1 MYKKKEIVSLSP
13 ISGPKKTNDVSVST
27 LEVKD
32 QVKNL
37 KNSPQKK
44 CTGKQFLTGSLLKRL
59 LIVFLFMGGMGG
71 FFIIV
76 TKSKCYCNE
85 IKVYCNGIKVYCNGI
100 KVPISRPVVT
110 ETVK

>member
-71 FFIIV
+71 FF
-76 TKSKCYCNE
+76 Y
-85 IKVYCNGIKVYCNGI
+85 YCNGIKVYCNGI